1 MHLDRKAQHGADPIL
16 CAAVLNETRFLMNR
30 YLLGEKHERHHDV
43 TIPSKLGHADH
54 QDEMI
59 PEPQAVWLRI
69 PPAKIK
75 MRVDKSGREW
85 MDIHELVVV
94 DSQFLA
100 WDAIAVELQDAD
112 ADILDGAREA
122 RREMV

>member
-1 MHLDRKAQHGADPIL
+1 MTSAIH
-16 CAAVLNETRFLMNR
+16 
-30 YLLGEKHERHHDV
+30 YV
-43 TIPSKLGHADH
+43 TIPISVEVDADH

-69 PPAKIK
+69 PPGAKIK

-94 DSQFLA
+94 DSQSEA